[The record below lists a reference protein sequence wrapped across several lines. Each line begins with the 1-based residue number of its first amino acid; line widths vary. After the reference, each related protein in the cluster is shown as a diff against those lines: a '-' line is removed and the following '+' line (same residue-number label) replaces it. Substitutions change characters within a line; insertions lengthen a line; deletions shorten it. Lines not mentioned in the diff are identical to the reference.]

1 MSEEQDTTT
10 QAAPKDAADAGDAG
24 DSGDSGAGGDDVTE
38 RGGGDGKAKA
48 LGSRGVGDYG
58 RPSRRDAAE

>member
-1 MSEEQDTTT
+1 MSEEQKTKT
-10 QAAPKDAADAGDAG
+10 QAAPEDAPDVG
-24 DSGDSGAGGDDVTE
+24 DSVEGGDDVAE

-48 LGSRGVGDYG
+48 LGSHGVGDYG